1 MLHLIL
7 AVIIRCQGLTSAK
20 ISLALSKV
28 PTTFMRHR
36 GHSHVLTTASLKIPR
51 TLQHSTAQSRSLLP
65 PSNMESSRIYI
76 RNLPP
81 GVTNEEFRKHFSM
94 GGFPLTDSKVIPQ
107 RRIGYIGFKSPQD
120 AARAVKYFNKTFIR
134 TSRIGVELARS
145 VGKGRCCRK
154 KPSEQGHT
162 DIMSSG

>member
-1 MLHLIL
+1 MPRLNERQDSAGTFESFYNFYETPRTFTRPYDCI
-7 AVIIRCQGLTSAK
+7 CQD
-20 ISLALSKV
+20 
-28 PTTFMRHR
+28 
-36 GHSHVLTTASLKIPR
+36 PR

-94 GGFPLTDSKVIPQ
+94 GGIPLTDSKVIPQ